1 MMGIQVWRRMP
12 GKALL
17 IFLNVFTAIALIF
30 EGFNQGV
37 FGTVSGT
44 PGFIQMA
51 DIGSDGVVTNTTK
64 QGGLAAAYYFGAMWG
79 CFFGGWV
86 GDKFGRKKGVFVG
99 AWLCMAGGALMS
111 GSVDSNMFI
120 IARVIAGLGIGF
132 INAIVPS
139 WVSELSQAHNRGS
152 SFSLIFVANFGGIIL
167 AYWYAI
173 AFFPMV
179 LIIMLTYN
187 RINYGIRNSNIT
199 FRWRFPLG
207 FMCIPMLIVVLMVP
221 TIPESPR
228 WLIAN
233 GRRAEAIDILSKI
246 RGDLSLDDPKLV
258 LEVEQLDA
266 VVEASY
272 HKRNNY
278 INLVLGGRYS
288 GKLHLG
294 RRVVMG
300 FALQQI
306 QQWTGILA
314 IATWAGELFTLAGFA
329 PGKSAWLAGLLNT
342 FGVFGT
348 AAAALVIDRY
358 GRRVSLLIS
367 FVIQGIA
374 LFLVAALIKTS
385 QEHQLTDP
393 TEASKLGTAAASF
406 LFVFIWFFT
415 MFNIV
420 PCWIYGTEIWPQEVR
435 AKGYSFTILGWA
447 IGCGMTTFVIPILL
461 QRLGWAT
468 FVFFGAL
475 NAVASPI
482 IYFFYPETANRSLEE
497 MNLIFTSDSWLVSEN
512 MKEYHRRV
520 EAAGGNIAVAARTLL
535 DEVNGET
542 ELDSRRVADNSEK
555 DGSSATSMHAE
566 IHEKV

>member
-1 MMGIQVWRRMP
+1 MD
-12 GKALL
+12 LL
-17 IFLNVFTAIALIF
+17 LLTTL
-30 EGFNQGV
+30 EQCSD
-37 FGTVSGT
+37 VSLEVCSKESCEEACILT
-44 PGFIQMA
+44 
-51 DIGSDGVVTNTTK
+51 D
-64 QGGLAAAYYFGAMWG
+64 LL
-79 CFFGGWV
+79 GWV
-86 GDKFGRKKGVFVG
+86 GDRFGRKKGVFLG
-99 AWLCMAGGALMS
+99 ALLCILGGALMS
-111 GSVDSNMFI
+111 GSINSNMFI
-120 IARVIAGLGIGF
+120 CARVIAGLGIGF
-132 INAIVPS
+132 INAIIPT

-152 SFSLIFVANFGGIIL
+152 SFSLIFIANFGGIIL
-167 AYWYAI
+167 AYW
-173 AFFPMV
+173 
-179 LIIMLTYN
+179 
-187 RINYGIRNSNIT
+187 INYGIRDSGIT

-207 FMCIPMLIVVLMVP
+207 FMIVPMIIVALMVP

-233 GRRAEAIDILSKI
+233 GRRQEAIEILSKI
-246 RGDLSLDDPKLV
+246 RGDLSLDDPKLTA
-258 LEVEQLDA
+258 EIEQLDA

-314 IATWAGELFTLAGFA
+314 IATWAGKLFSLAGFA
-329 PGKSAWLAGLLNT
+329 DDKSAWLAGLLNT

-358 GRRVSLLIS
+358 GRRASLLIS
-367 FVIQGIA
+367 FVIQGIS

-385 QEHQLTDP
+385 EDAQSSDP
-393 TEASKLGTAAASF
+393 TKATQLGTAAASF
-406 LFVFIWFFT
+406 LFVFLWFFC

-475 NAVASPI
+475 NIVASPI
-482 IYFFYPETANRSLEE
+482 IYYFYPETANRSLEE
-497 MNLIFTSDSWLVSEN
+497 MNLIFTSDSWLVSKN
-512 MKEYHRRV
+512 MEEYDRRV
-520 EAAGGNIAVAARTLL
+520 AAAGGNIAIAARALL
-535 DEVNGET
+535 DEVDGEDHLDPARVVGT
-542 ELDSRRVADNSEK
+542 EK
-555 DGSSATSMHAE
+555 GDGSSSSVHETVF
-566 IHEKV
+566 EKV

>member
-1 MMGIQVWRRMP
+1 MAIQVWRHMP

-17 IFLNVFTAIALIF
+17 FYLNLFTAIALIF
-30 EGFNQGV
+30 EGYNQGV
-37 FGTVSGT
+37 LGTVSGT

-51 DIGSDGVVTNTTK
+51 DIGANGVVTNPTK
-64 QGGLAAAYYFGAMWG
+64 QGGLAAAYYFGAMFG

-86 GDKFGRKKGVFVG
+86 GDKYGRKKGVFLG
-99 AWLCMAGGALMS
+99 ALLCMTGAALMC
-111 GSVDSNMFI
+111 GSVNSNMFI
-120 IARVIAGLGIGF
+120 CARVIAGLGIGF
-132 INAIVPS
+132 INSIIPS
-139 WVSELSQAHNRGS
+139 WVSELSQAHDRGS

-167 AYWYAI
+167 AYW
-173 AFFPMV
+173 
-179 LIIMLTYN
+179 
-187 RINYGIRNSNIT
+187 INYGIRTYNIT

-207 FMCIPMLIVVLMVP
+207 FMIVPMLLVALMVP

-233 GRRAEAIDILSKI
+233 GRRQEAIDILTKI
-246 RGDLSLDDPKLV
+246 RGDLSTNDPKL
-258 LEVEQLDA
+258 LAEIEQLDA

-278 INLVLGGRYS
+278 INLALGGRFS

-314 IATWAGELFTLAGFA
+314 IATWAGELFSLAGFA
-329 PGKSAWLAGLLNT
+329 PDKSAWLAGLLNT

-358 GRRVSLLIS
+358 GRRASLLTS
-367 FVIQGIA
+367 FVTQGVS

-385 QEHQLTDP
+385 QDRQLTDP
-393 TEASKLGTAAASF
+393 TKASELGTAAASF
-406 LFVFIWFFT
+406 LFVFLWFFT

-461 QRLGWAT
+461 NRLGWAT

-475 NAVASPI
+475 NIVASPI

-497 MNLIFTSDSWLVSEN
+497 MNLIFTSDSWFVSKN
-512 MKEYHRRV
+512 MEEYDRRV
-520 EAAGGNIAVAARTLL
+520 EAAGGNIAAAARALL
-535 DEVNGET
+535 DEVNGESH
-542 ELDSRRVADNSEK
+542 LDPRRRSSWIADEK
-555 DGSSATSMHAE
+555 EDSSMVSVHAE
-566 IHEKV
+566 NAEKV

>member
-1 MMGIQVWRRMP
+1 MTKIQVWRRLP
-12 GKALL
+12 GTALL
-17 IFLNVFTAIALIF
+17 VLLNVFTAVALIF
-30 EGFNQGV
+30 EGYNQGV
-37 FGTVSGT
+37 LGTVSGT
-44 PGFIQMA
+44 PGFIDMA
-51 DIGSDGVVTNTTK
+51 DIGSNGVVTDTTK

-79 CFFGGWV
+79 CFLGGWV

-99 AWLCMAGGALMS
+99 AVLCMLGGALMS
-111 GSVDSNMFI
+111 GSVNANMFI
-120 IARVIAGLGIGF
+120 CARVIAGLGIGF
-132 INAIVPS
+132 INSIIPS

-152 SFSLIFVANFGGIIL
+152 SFSLIFIANFGGIVL
-167 AYWYAI
+167 AYW
-173 AFFPMV
+173 
-179 LIIMLTYN
+179 
-187 RINYGIRNSNIT
+187 INYGIRNSEIV

-207 FMCIPMLIVVLMVP
+207 FMVVPMFIVAIMVP
-221 TIPESPR
+221 TIPE

-233 GRRAEAIDILSKI
+233 GRRDEAIEILSKI
-246 RGDLSLDDPKLV
+246 RGDLALNDPKLTA
-258 LEVEQLDA
+258 EIEQLDA

-272 HKRNNY
+272 HRRNNY

-314 IATWAGELFTLAGFA
+314 IATWAGKLFDLAGFA
-329 PGKSAWLAGLLNT
+329 PEKSAWLAGLLNT
-342 FGVFGT
+342 FGIFGT

-358 GRRVSLLIS
+358 GRRASLLIS
-367 FVIQGIA
+367 FAIQGIS

-385 QEHQLTDP
+385 EDNQASDP
-393 TEASKLGTAAASF
+393 TKASELGTAAASF
-406 LFVFIWFFT
+406 LFVFLWFFT

-461 QRLGWAT
+461 QHLGWAT

-475 NAVASPI
+475 NVVASPI

-497 MNLIFTSDSWLVSEN
+497 MNLIFTSGSWLVSEN

-520 EAAGGNIAVAARTLL
+520 EAAGGNIAVAARALL
-535 DEVNGET
+535 DEVDGET
-542 ELDSRRVADNSEK
+542 HLDPRRIIAGSEEGVK
-555 DGSSATSMHAE
+555 GDTSISSIHDE
-566 IHEKV
+566 IREKV